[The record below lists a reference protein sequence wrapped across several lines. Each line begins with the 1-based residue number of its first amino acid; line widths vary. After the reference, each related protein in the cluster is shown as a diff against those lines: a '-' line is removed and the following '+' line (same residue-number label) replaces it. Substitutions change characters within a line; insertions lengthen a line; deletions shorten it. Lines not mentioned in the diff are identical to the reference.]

1 MGTKPPLTFLVA
13 SVPYNI
19 TVDMAWARIALL
31 CPWGTKLLCPRV
43 CRRIAHA
50 VHGSLALRFP
60 FRNQVFGC
68 CPLDRLSLQPIL
80 ALSSIRRGCL
90 DHRSLARFGYGISAV
105 CASRQRMHICT
116 LSTLPSHSLS
126 LTFSFSFSLCFLVC
140 LWSTFLLSLSPHYYS
155 PQISHRYE
163 TRGRERACL

>member
-1 MGTKPPLTFLVA
+1 
-13 SVPYNI
+13 
-19 TVDMAWARIALL
+19 MAWARIALL

-50 VHGSLALRFP
+50 VHRSLALRFP

-116 LSTLPSHSLS
+116 LSTLPSHSPSLSHIFILFLTLFLS
-126 LTFSFSFSLCFLVC
+126 LLVEHISIIFITA
-140 LWSTFLLSLSPHYYS
+140 LLLSSDITQIRDQKKRESVYRTTAVAHAATPP
-155 PQISHRYE
+155 PQKK
-163 TRGRERACL
+163 C